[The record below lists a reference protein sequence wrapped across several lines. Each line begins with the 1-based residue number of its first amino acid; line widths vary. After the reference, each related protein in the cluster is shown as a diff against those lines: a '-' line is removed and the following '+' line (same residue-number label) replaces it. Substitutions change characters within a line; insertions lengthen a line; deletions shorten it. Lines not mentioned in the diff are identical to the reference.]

1 MEKAFRALLTS
12 SAAVTALV
20 PASAIA
26 FGVVPQGTKLPAVAL
41 HVISNRDGLTYK
53 GPDGL
58 WQGIV
63 QVDCYGADYGAT
75 VTLADTITA
84 LLSGYRGGSFQ
95 GIFLNAR
102 RDTYDPAATPRAHRV
117 SLDFATKWRPQ

>member
-1 MEKAFRALLTS
+1 MSRHLPSPSAWCRRARL
-12 SAAVTALV
+12 
-20 PASAIA
+20 
-26 FGVVPQGTKLPAVAL
+26 AVAL

-95 GIFLNAR
+95 GFSSTL
-102 RDTYDPAATPRAHRV
+102 AATITTRCNATRASV